1 MASTAL
7 QPTSRV
13 QGGRCIASVDGQPI
27 PHDKRRKSAGAGW
40 QRRIVKESGL
50 QPE

>member
-1 MASTAL
+1 MATIAL

-13 QGGRCIASVDGQPI
+13 QGGRRIASVYGQPI
-27 PHDKRRKSAGAGW
+27 PHDKRRNASARLAE
-40 QRRIVKESGL
+40 RIVKESGL